1 MVLTKKKEQSPIF
14 IIELINFFIQIHFY
28 NIFITFFIQI
38 QQYFFITFFV
48 KNFFKENAQ
57 FALPGCVGHLFA
69 EKAPVHCRNIVPLG
83 LWASYKQKT

>member
-38 QQYFFITFFV
+38 QQHF
-48 KNFFKENAQ
+48 
-57 FALPGCVGHLFA
+57 L
-69 EKAPVHCRNIVPLG
+69 
-83 LWASYKQKT
+83 